1 MICKNNP
8 NCVGPDCEGCK
19 NEKSRLDIPVQSSD
33 LLCRDCF
40 YWDKGTCRRYPPQN
54 KWMRQPGMDPK
65 DWCGEHKPKGGI
77 MKNKPVGRNPHG
89 KSGPHKIGN
98 AELPPKKQISNTP
111 PLKKRRE
118 T

>member
-1 MICKNNP
+1 
-8 NCVGPDCEGCK
+8 
-19 NEKSRLDIPVQSSD
+19 
-33 LLCRDCF
+33 
-40 YWDKGTCRRYPPQN
+40 
-54 KWMRQPGMDPK
+54 
-65 DWCGEHKPKGGI
+65 